1 MKIKHPDAIQ
11 VLLAID
17 QLANTL
23 VGGYAD
29 ESLSSHAWRMHARG
43 KTNVWRWLIDHL
55 FFWQEEHCYQAYL
68 SEKERTQLPPE
79 FRGEGNA

>member
-1 MKIKHPDAIQ
+1 MKHPDAIQ
-11 VLLAID
+11 VLLALD

-23 VGGYAD
+23 IGGYAD
-29 ESLSSHAWRMHARG
+29 ESLSSHAWRMQARG

-55 FFWQEEHCYQAYL
+55 FFWQKDHCYQAYL
-68 SEKERTQLPPE
+68 SEKKRTQLPPE

>member
-1 MKIKHPDAIQ
+1 MKHPDAIQ

-43 KTNVWRWLIDHL
+43 KTNVWRGLIDHL